1 MSTSNLL
8 LSILSLDSYNRGY
21 DPGMAGVDGN
31 QIGTATAVKDS
42 QQIPGSRAA
51 SFYAVKYHDASSGD
65 DVISYRGTTFREGP
79 DKKDVIN
86 GWTLAAGYA
95 AASQAQ
101 LAKQFYLDAAG
112 DVISCSPQSDV
123 MPTFRDADLHTPSSR
138 RRPGS
143 VQLAFEGT
151 IDDRAEWKI

>member
-1 MSTSNLL
+1 MSVSNLL
-8 LSILSLDSYNRGY
+8 LSILALDSYNRGFGR
-21 DPGMAGVDGN
+21 GMNGVTGNAIGDVTFISDSDSLAG
-31 QIGTATAVKDS
+31 S
-42 QQIPGSRAA
+42 QAA
-51 SFYAVKYHDASSGD
+51 GFYAVKYHDASSGD